1 MTRVVRLLAAVAILA
16 GSLVIAPAAS
26 ATPVCTDLTPASD
39 GSPGGPPR
47 AVCGNRVFPESYLTH
62 SYIQYDPHPVTG
74 QREFQSGIEYLE
86 TLYPRWISVFTL
98 KELYGE
104 DAVSAGPDEIRP
116 YMENDTGDGRDI
128 WVIKITDHQVPDDGK
143 QTLLFSL
150 SVHGNEA
157 GGREGGVRTA
167 EDLAMAA
174 EANGTITDGVDN
186 YDSTTGV
193 DPEFHDIPVRD
204 LLAQEAVYLIAFNI
218 DGWVSGD
225 LARGAG
231 GSFTRGNS
239 FGTDLNRQMPTVG
252 RINHNRN
259 PLEESEMLYGHQ
271 FMHEIAAA
279 GVDGLMAYGA
289 DVHGETTSNAYVDI
303 MYPAGQFDSV
313 DHRRLMA
320 IAERTK
326 SVIDDTLFLGIS
338 NQIEEQTADGNDG
351 DPSGTGYTP
360 QKPARWAT
368 VWDTLG
374 YTDTGFIGDYLATD
388 LGVTG
393 MDYEIWL
400 NHSTPGN
407 KWTVYLQENH
417 INATRAIIK
426 TAMAYALYQEDE
438 FNVDNVTIP
447 TGGGVP
453 GYVFNPDTV
462 TDNDEN
468 GAGRPPGPNPSESP
482 GIGRNGQ
489 PVPQRPYEAT
499 NMQWFEDT
507 SPLLEHPFVSLTSGE
522 VASDP
527 AALDA
532 VDTLVLADVP
542 LPDEP
547 SGPPVDPTSY
557 YANIRAWVERGGNL
571 VLTDKALHALGDL
584 GVVAPEAITDIN
596 VYQPYANIED
606 FEHPMVQRLRLNAR
620 QLAEYTLIGY
630 GIGND
635 QSPMSVVDRTAWEAA
650 DGYTVATTAPG
661 GGGSDNGTRTS
672 VGELELGEGKIRILG
687 GGLGMPTEV
696 NDHRYGLR
704 DYALTYTGL
713 YILENSMNHD
723 TSDLGVPVEGVAP
736 EDLFFL
742 FALVPIAGISLRRRH
757 RWFARPSSKIL

>member
-1 MTRVVRLLAAVAILA
+1 
-16 GSLVIAPAAS
+16 
-26 ATPVCTDLTPASD
+26 
-39 GSPGGPPR
+39 
-47 AVCGNRVFPESYLTH
+47 
-62 SYIQYDPHPVTG
+62 
-74 QREFQSGIEYLE
+74 
-86 TLYPRWISVFTL
+86 
-98 KELYGE
+98 
-104 DAVSAGPDEIRP
+104 
-116 YMENDTGDGRDI
+116 
-128 WVIKITDHQVPDDGK
+128 
-143 QTLLFSL
+143 
-150 SVHGNEA
+150 
-157 GGREGGVRTA
+157 
-167 EDLAMAA
+167 
-174 EANGTITDGVDN
+174 
-186 YDSTTGV
+186 
-193 DPEFHDIPVRD
+193 
-204 LLAQEAVYLIAFNI
+204 
-218 DGWVSGD
+218 
-225 LARGAG
+225 
-231 GSFTRGNS
+231 
-239 FGTDLNRQMPTVG
+239 MPTVG
-252 RINHNRN
+252 RINPGRN
-259 PLEESEMLYGHQ
+259 PLQESEMLYGHK
-271 FMHEIAAA
+271 FMHEVAAE

-338 NQIEEQTADGNDG
+338 NQIEEQTAGGNNG

-438 FNVDNVTIP
+438 FNEDNVTIP

-453 GYVFNPDTV
+453 GYVYNPDTV
-462 TDNDEN
+462 TDTDEN
-468 GAGRPPGPNPSESP
+468 GSGTLPGPAPSPSVP
-482 GIGRNGQ
+482 PNGTGANGL
-489 PVPQRPYEAT
+489 PVEQMPYDAT

-507 SPLLEHPFVSLTSGE
+507 SPLLEKPFVSFTSGQI
-522 VASDP
+522 ASDP

-542 LPDEP
+542 LPEDP
-547 SGPPVDPTSY
+547 SGVAVDPVAY
-557 YANIRAWVERGGNL
+557 YGNIRAWVERGGNL
-571 VLTDKALHALGDL
+571 VLTDKALHALGDM
-584 GVVAPEAITDIN
+584 GVVTPDEVSDIN

-606 FEHPMVQRLRLNAR
+606 FDHPMVQRLRLNAR

-630 GIGND
+630 GIGNN
-635 QSPMSVVDRTAWEAA
+635 QSPMSVVDRAAWEEGN
-650 DGYTVATTAPG
+650 GYTVATTAPG
-661 GGGSDNGTRTS
+661 SGGSDDGTRTS
-672 VGELELGEGKIRILG
+672 VGELPLGSGKIRILG

-704 DYALTYTGL
+704 DYSLTYTGL
-713 YILENSMNHD
+713 FILENSMKHD
-723 TSDLGVPVEGVAP
+723 AADLGGAP
-736 EDLFFL
+736 ATELPGGFLMLFTL
-742 FALVPIAGISLRRRH
+742 IPIAGFVFRRR
-757 RWFARPSSKIL
+757 R

>member
-1 MTRVVRLLAAVAILA
+1 MIQTVRLVVAVALVA
-16 GSLVIAPAAS
+16 GSLLLAPAAS
-26 ATPVCTDLTPASD
+26 ATPVCTDQVAASD

-47 AVCGNRVFPESYLTH
+47 AVCGNRIFPESYLAH

-74 QREFQSGIEYLE
+74 QREFQSGIEYLAE
-86 TLYPRWISVFTL
+86 LYPRWISVFTL
-98 KELYGE
+98 QELYDDE

-116 YMENDTGDGRDI
+116 YVEGDTGDGRDI
-128 WVIKITDHQVPDDGK
+128 WVIKITDHEAPDEGK

-186 YDSTTGV
+186 YESTTGV
-193 DPEFHDIPVRD
+193 DPEFHDLPVRD
-204 LLAQEAVYLIAFNI
+204 LLAQQAVYLIDFNI
-218 DGWVSGD
+218 DGWVAGD
-225 LARGAG
+225 LARGPG

-252 RINHNRN
+252 RINASRN
-259 PLEESEMLYGHQ
+259 PLEESEMLYGHK
-271 FMHEIAAA
+271 FMHEVAAA

-338 NQIEEQTADGNDG
+338 NQIEEQTADGNNG

-438 FNVDNVTIP
+438 FNADNLTIP

-462 TDNDEN
+462 TDTDEN
-468 GAGRPPGPNPSESP
+468 GAGTLPGPNPSESP
-482 GIGRNGQ
+482 GIGRNGL
-489 PVPQRPYEAT
+489 PVEQRSYEAT
-499 NMQWFEDT
+499 NMQWFDDT
-507 SPLLEHPFVSLTSGE
+507 SPLLEQPFTQLTSGQI
-522 VASDP
+522 ASDST
-527 AALDA
+527 ALDA

-542 LPDEP
+542 LPADP
-547 SGPPVDPTSY
+547 SQMPVDPGAY
-557 YANIRAWVERGGNL
+557 YANLKAWVESGGNL
-571 VLTDKALHALGDL
+571 VLTDKALHALDDL
-584 GVVAPEAITDIN
+584 GVVTSDQVTDIN

-606 FEHPMVQRLRLNAR
+606 FEHPMVARLRLNAR

-630 GIGND
+630 GIGNN
-635 QSPMSVVDRTAWEAA
+635 QSPMTVVDRAAWEAA
-650 DGYTVATTAPG
+650 SGYTVATTASG
-661 GGGSDNGTRTS
+661 SGGSDNGTLTS
-672 VGELELGEGKIRILG
+672 VGEAPLGEGKIRILG
-687 GGLGMPTEV
+687 GGLGMPTEQ

-713 YILENSMNHD
+713 FILENSMNHD
-723 TSDLGVPVEGVAP
+723 TDSLGVVAEP
-736 EDLFFL
+736 STLSDVFML
-742 FALVPIAGISLRRRH
+742 FALVPLAGFALRRR
-757 RWFARPSSKIL
+757 R